1 MCDVFLK
8 TKISGNLKTRKSYN
22 HRAFGFYFIAHPSPV
37 GGALTSSNPLTLD
50 IAQASLALFSLNRGF
65 FPHACACTYFSSFSS
80 AGSASKSV
88 MLFSTRMLYH

>member
-8 TKISGNLKTRKSYN
+8 TKISGNLKTRKSHN

-37 GGALTSSNPLTLD
+37 RVFFRYSAFS
-50 IAQASLALFSLNRGF
+50 AS
-65 FPHACACTYFSSFSS
+65 
-80 AGSASKSV
+80 GSASKSV

>member
-65 FPHACACTYFSSFSS
+65 HSSLFTPFSV
-80 AGSASKSV
+80 ALLLSV
-88 MLFSTRMLYH
+88 IVTFTVSPTW

>member
-8 TKISGNLKTRKSYN
+8 TKISGNLKTRKSHN

-37 GGALTSSNPLTLD
+37 RVFLRYSAFS
-50 IAQASLALFSLNRGF
+50 AS
-65 FPHACACTYFSSFSS
+65 
-80 AGSASKSV
+80 GSASKSV